1 MYGFAC
7 IVQRVGE
14 LPMLFPN
21 LGPSYYD
28 EKDKDI
34 LLRMETFYNQAL
46 TINLAFWGEAD
57 TDYRFY
63 AGDQSLW
70 NEIYGN
76 LPFSQNR
83 SFNFNRIRRVVD
95 MVSGYQ
101 RRNRNSTTVI
111 PIENADQDTADQ
123 FTEVLM
129 WLDRQENIS
138 DTISRA
144 FNGALVSG
152 MSLLQVWSD
161 YREDP
166 ISGNIKVSNHAYNTF
181 MCDPFFREPDMSDC
195 NGVWKRSYLTK
206 REVISLLPSKA
217 DQIIDMY
224 GNDNRDGKF
233 QFQPESYNYGQTN
246 LLTYDEYYYKDYR
259 NQRLLIDTE
268 SGETV
273 EWKSKDDEALRLF
286 LATYPSIKM
295 IKQEV
300 PTVKLAI
307 VVNGKVMY
315 DGPQPLGIDSY
326 PFIPVFAYFYPEIP
340 YYNWRIQG
348 MVRGLRDSQYL
359 YNRRKI
365 IELDILESQI
375 NSGWKIKE
383 NSLVNFDDAFL
394 SGQGKPFVLKEEAQ
408 MTDVEK
414 IAPGD
419 IPPSMIQLSQLLGE
433 EISQISGVN
442 EELLGSAIDDKAGVL
457 AMMRQGAGLTTLQKL
472 FDQLDLSQKLLGK
485 KLVEVI
491 QNNFTPAKVKRII
504 AKEPTRQF
512 YDKTFGRY
520 DCAIEEGFNTTTQKQ
535 LQFAQMLQLRSTGV
549 PIPPSALL
557 QASTLQ
563 NKNELLRM
571 IEIQEQAQ
579 QQIAQQQLQQQLQL
593 QQAEVNLANATAAAN
608 ESLGIER
615 VSRVNENQALAVE
628 RQAQAKREE
637 MSGLLDLTKALKEI
651 EQIDITSLERLINL
665 AKLAKDSDLISK
677 EIQEP
682 AKQLPL
688 PESQLSPIPK
698 PEAAPEAGI
707 VPVQGLG
714 GVQL

>member
-1 MYGFAC
+1 
-7 IVQRVGE
+7 
-14 LPMLFPN
+14 MLFPN
-21 LGPSYYD
+21 LGSSIGYND
-28 EKDKDI
+28 EHREI
-34 LLRMETFYNQAL
+34 LMRMETFYNQSL
-46 TINLAFWGEAD
+46 TINLAFWAEAD
-57 TDYRFY
+57 TDMRFY

-76 LPFSQNR
+76 LSFAQNK

-144 FNGALVSG
+144 FNGAIVSG
-152 MSLLQVWSD
+152 MSLMQVWMD

-166 ISGNIKVSNHAYNTF
+166 ISGNIKVTNHSYNTF

-195 NGVWKRSYLTK
+195 NGVWKRSYLSK
-206 REVISLLPSKA
+206 REVISLLPDKS
-217 DQIIDMY
+217 DEIIGMY
-224 GNDNRDGKF
+224 GNDNKDGKF
-233 QFQPESYNYGQTN
+233 QFAPESYNYGQTN

-259 NQRLLIDTE
+259 NQRLLVDTQ

-273 EWKSKDDEALRLF
+273 EWKHSDDDALRQF
-286 LATYPSIKM
+286 LGMYPTIKL

-307 VVNGKVMY
+307 IVNGKVMY
-315 DGPQPLGIDSY
+315 DGPQPMGIDCY

-348 MVRGLRDSQYL
+348 MVRGLRDAQYL

-375 NSGWKIKE
+375 NSGWKLKE
-383 NSLVNFDDAFL
+383 NALVNFDDAFL
-394 SGQGKPFVLKEEAQ
+394 SGQGKPFVIKEDAQ

-414 IAPGD
+414 IMPAD
-419 IPPSMIQLSQLLGE
+419 IPPSMIQLSQMLGE

-442 EELLGSAIDDKAGVL
+442 EELLGSAVDEKAGIL
-457 AMMRQGAGLTTLQKL
+457 SMLRQGAGLTTLQKL

-485 KLVEVI
+485 LMVQVI
-491 QNNFTPAKVKRII
+491 QNNFVPGKIKRILS
-504 AKEPTRQF
+504 KEPTKQF

-535 LQFAQMLQLRSTGV
+535 MQFAQMLQLREAGV

-563 NKNELLRM
+563 NKNDLVKM
-571 IEIQEQAQ
+571 IEQQEQAQ
-579 QQIAQQQLQQQLQL
+579 QQMQQQQMQQQMQL
-593 QQAEVNLANATAAAN
+593 QQAEVNLANATASAN

-615 VSRVNENQALAVE
+615 VSRVNENFQLAIE
-628 RQAQAKREE
+628 RQAEAKKDETE
-637 MSGLLDLTKALKEI
+637 AILNIMKSLKEL
-651 EQIDITSLERLINL
+651 EQIDISSLGKLVELSRL
-665 AKLAKDSDLISK
+665 AKETELMGKP
-677 EIQEP
+677 QEVQ
-682 AKQLPL
+682 QLPINEPSLSPVEPQQAPNL
-688 PESQLSPIPK
+688 PEMPPQGMAPQQAPPQESPQMP
-698 PEAAPEAGI
+698 PQMPGM
-707 VPVQGLG
+707 
-714 GVQL
+714 

>member
-1 MYGFAC
+1 
-7 IVQRVGE
+7 
-14 LPMLFPN
+14 MLFPN

-46 TINLAFWGEAD
+46 TINLAFWAEAD

-101 RRNRNSTTVI
+101 RRNRKSTTVI

-138 DTISRA
+138 DTISRS
-144 FNGALVSG
+144 FNSTLVSG
-152 MSLLQVWSD
+152 MSLMQVWMD

-166 ISGNIKVSNHAYNTF
+166 ISGNIKVTNHAYNTF

-195 NGVWKRSYLTK
+195 NGVWKRSYLSK
-206 REVISLLPSKA
+206 REVISLLPSKT
-217 DQIIDMY
+217 DEIIGMY

-246 LLTYDEYYYKDYR
+246 LLTYDEFYYRDYR
-259 NQRLLIDTE
+259 NQRMLIDTKTGE
-268 SGETV
+268 SV
-273 EWKSKDDEALRLF
+273 EWKSKDEEALRLF
-286 LATYPSIKM
+286 LYTYPEIKV

-307 VVNGKVMY
+307 VVNGKALY
-315 DGPQPLGIDSY
+315 DGPQPIGLDTY
-326 PFIPVFAYFYPEIP
+326 PFVPTFAYFYPEIP
-340 YYNWRIQG
+340 YYPWRIQG

-375 NSGWKIKE
+375 NSGWKLKE
-383 NSLVNFDDAFL
+383 NALVNFDDAFL
-394 SGQGKPFVLKEEAQ
+394 SGQGKPFVIKEEAQ

-414 IAPGD
+414 ILPAD
-419 IPPSMIQLSQLLGE
+419 IPPSMIQLSQMLGE

-442 EELLGSAIDDKAGVL
+442 EELLGSAVDEKAGIL
-457 AMMRQGAGLTTLQKL
+457 SMLRQGAGLTTLQKL

-485 KLVEVI
+485 KIVEAV
-491 QNNFTPAKVKRII
+491 QNNFTPGKIKRII
-504 AKEPTRQF
+504 KKEPTPQF
-512 YDKTFGRY
+512 YDKTFGKY

-535 LQFAQMLQLRSTGV
+535 MQFAQMLQLRESGV
-549 PIPPSALL
+549 PIPPAALL

-563 NKNELLRM
+563 NKNELAQM
-571 IEIQEQAQ
+571 IQQQEQAQ
-579 QQIAQQQLQQQLQL
+579 QQMQQQQLQQQLQL
-593 QQAEVNLANATAAAN
+593 QQAEVNLANATASAN
-608 ESLGIER
+608 ESMGLER
-615 VSRVNENQALAVE
+615 ISRINENQAFAIQRKAESHRDDTTAMLNIA
-628 RQAQAKREE
+628 
-637 MSGLLDLTKALKEI
+637 KALKEI
-651 EQIDITSLERLINL
+651 ESINL
-665 AKLAKDSDLISK
+665 ENLEKLVALASMVKATEEKVPEAPLNVPNPQLTPVPAPQEAPTAP
-677 EIQEP
+677 EI
-682 AKQLPL
+682 AA
-688 PESQLSPIPK
+688 ESQMPQPM
-698 PEAAPEAGI
+698 GM
-707 VPVQGLG
+707 
-714 GVQL
+714 

>member
-1 MYGFAC
+1 
-7 IVQRVGE
+7 
-14 LPMLFPN
+14 MLFPN

-76 LPFSQNR
+76 LPFSQNK

-95 MVSGYQ
+95 MVSGHQ

-138 DTISRA
+138 DTISRS

-152 MSLLQVWSD
+152 MSLMQVWMD

-166 ISGNIKVSNHAYNTF
+166 INGNMKVTNHAYNTF
-181 MCDPFFREPDMSDC
+181 MCDPFFKEPDMSDC
-195 NGVWKRSYLTK
+195 NGVWKRSYLSK
-206 REVISLLPSKA
+206 REVISLLPEKA
-217 DQIIDMY
+217 DEIIGMY

-246 LLTYDEYYYKDYR
+246 LLTYDEFYYKDYR
-259 NQRLLIDTE
+259 NQKMLLDTE

-286 LATYPSIKM
+286 LSKYPMIKV

-307 VVNGKVMY
+307 VVNGKVLY
-315 DGPQPLGIDSY
+315 DGPQPMGIDSY

-375 NSGWKIKE
+375 NSGWKLKE
-383 NSLVNFDDAFL
+383 NALVNFDDAFL
-394 SGQGKPFVLKEEAQ
+394 SGQGKPFVIKEDAQ

-414 IAPGD
+414 IMPAD
-419 IPPSMIQLSQLLGE
+419 IPPGMIQLSQMLGE

-442 EELLGSAIDDKAGVL
+442 EELLGSAVDDKAGIL
-457 AMMRQGAGLTTLQKL
+457 SMMRQGAGLTTLQKL

-485 KLVEVI
+485 LMVNVI
-491 QNNFTPAKVKRII
+491 QNNFTPGKVKRII
-504 AKEPTRQF
+504 NKEPTKQF

-535 LQFAQMLQLRSTGV
+535 MQFAQMLQLRETGV
-549 PIPPSALL
+549 PIPAQALL
-557 QASTLQ
+557 NASTLQ
-563 NKNELLRM
+563 NKNEIIQM
-571 IEIQEQAQ
+571 IQQQEQAQ
-579 QQIAQQQLQQQLQL
+579 QQQQQMQLQQQLQL
-593 QQAEVNLANATAAAN
+593 QQAEVNLANATASAN
-608 ESLGIER
+608 ESMGLER
-615 VSRVNENQALAVE
+615 ISRINENQALAIE
-628 RQAQAKREE
+628 RRAESHRDETTA
-637 MSGLLDLTKALKEI
+637 MLNIAKALKEI
-651 EQIDITSLERLINL
+651 EGIDLAHLE
-665 AKLAKDSDLISK
+665 KLISLASIVK
-677 EIQEP
+677 ATEEKPAEAPLNVPEP
-682 AKQLPL
+682 QLTPV
-688 PESQLSPIPK
+688 PK
-698 PEAAPEAGI
+698 PQEVPEAPQI
-707 VPVQGLG
+707 QQGM
-714 GVQL
+714 QAQAPMQ